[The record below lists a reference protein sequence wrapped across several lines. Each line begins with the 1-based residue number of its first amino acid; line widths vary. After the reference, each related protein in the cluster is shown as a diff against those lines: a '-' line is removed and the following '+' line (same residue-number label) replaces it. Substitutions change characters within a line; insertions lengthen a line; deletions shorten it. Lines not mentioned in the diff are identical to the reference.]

1 MKELSFSQKLLI
13 LNIMNNFIPNE
24 IVTIGE
30 RDPPLIN
37 IKIKSLV

>member
-13 LNIMNNFIPNE
+13 LNMNNFIPNE
-24 IVTIGE
+24 IVTVGD